1 MIESIKNKIPNLTPV
16 ERILKSCLLTLYLSL
31 RRHPAHTVLRRKFSA
46 LAKVL
51 HLVPH
56 LGGGLGR
63 FCKNV
68 YYDDETN
75 EHMFLLFEEPRDANL
90 LPETSRW
97 TLCDTTDFTKLCDEI
112 ESADIMQI
120 DFWNHP
126 LIYYFLAQLA
136 KLPKSR
142 LVIYPVV
149 SGLFPP
155 QYLPPEIVELADVAI
170 LPSEASK
177 LTDAYSAFPWK
188 CQVIPIYGGASRTL
202 NTLKKD
208 HDVFRFLYVGTAD
221 FAKLNPNVVEICT
234 RVIRSSNRPIEF
246 SFVFQDDYSHLVK
259 LIPADVLNSF
269 RFEKIGQD
277 IQLAMEIS
285 DVFAYPLN
293 PFHYGAGEQAI
304 LEAMGASLPIV
315 VLNNPAEASIVRDLR
330 SGIVCDSEDDFVE
343 ALLMLAARPDVSNWL
358 GANGRDFVTNE
369 ASSVRTCEEIN
380 KIYEDLLTKEKTKHE
395 LNMETFGSIWS
406 PYQYFIISQG
416 PHGPFF
422 EDVEKSYTDEQQLLI
437 EFKLKA
443 LAKFHTSPSK
453 GGIRH
458 WTHYFPDDTSLN
470 ELKMRL
476 TQ

>member
-1 MIESIKNKIPNLTPV
+1 
-16 ERILKSCLLTLYLSL
+16 LTLYLFLL
-31 RRHPAHTVLRRKFSA
+31 RHHAHTVPDKKVLS
-46 LAKVL
+46 LTKVL

-68 YYDDETN
+68 YYKDEAN
-75 EHMFLLFEEPRDANL
+75 EHRFLLFEEPRDANL
-90 LPETSRW
+90 LPEKSQW
-97 TLCDTTDFTKLCDEI
+97 ALCDTTDFTKLCDEI
-112 ESADIMQI
+112 ESADIIQI

-155 QYLPPEIVELADVAI
+155 QYLPPGVVEVADVVI

-177 LTDAYSAFPWK
+177 LTDAYSAFPGK
-188 CQVIPIYGGASRTL
+188 CQVIPVYGGASRTL
-202 NTLKKD
+202 NALKKE
-208 HDVFRFLYVGTAD
+208 HNVFRFLYVGTAD
-221 FAKLNPNVVEICT
+221 FAKLNPNVIEICT

-246 SFVFQDDYSHLVK
+246 FFVLQDDYSHLLK
-259 LIPADVLNSF
+259 LIPADVLDSF
-269 RFEKIGQD
+269 RFEKIGPD
-277 IQLAMEIS
+277 IQPVMEIS

-330 SGIVCDSEDDFVE
+330 SGIVCISEDDFVE
-343 ALLMLAARPDVSNWL
+343 ALLMLAEKPDVSNWL
-358 GANGRDFVTNE
+358 GANGREFVTNE
-369 ASSVRTCEEIN
+369 ASSVRTCEKIN
-380 KIYEDLLTKEKTKHE
+380 KIYEELLTKEKTKHE

-422 EDVEKSYTDEQQLLI
+422 EYVKKSFTDEEQILI
-437 EFKLKA
+437 EFKLRA
-443 LAKFHTSPSK
+443 LANFHSSSSK
-453 GGIRH
+453 GGIRQ
-458 WTHYFPDDTSLN
+458 WTQYFPDDTSLN